1 MKNSSQAKKNHIF
14 ARKKFM
20 DNRLLIS
27 ETRQYKVIFPTT
39 LNDNE
44 TLFGGIAMQWMDEV
58 AYITATRFVRKKMV
72 TVAVK
77 KVNFILPVKAGK
89 IAEII
94 GKVINVGVAKIEI
107 LVEIYIEE
115 MYSDKKEKAI
125 DAIFVFAAINNF
137 SKPIRIDC

>member
-1 MKNSSQAKKNHIF
+1 
-14 ARKKFM
+14 M

-27 ETRQYKVIFPTT
+27 ETRQYKAIFPTT

-58 AYITATRFVRKKMV
+58 AYITAIRFVRKKMV

-77 KVNFILPVKAGK
+77 KVNFILPVKAGN

-94 GKVINVGVAKIEI
+94 GKVVNVGVAKIEI
-107 LVEIYIEE
+107 QVEIYIEE

-125 DAIFVFAAINNF
+125 DAIFVFAAIDNS

>member
-1 MKNSSQAKKNHIF
+1 
-14 ARKKFM
+14 M
-20 DNRLLIS
+20 DNKLLIS
-27 ETRQYKVIFPTT
+27 ETRQYKVIFPAT
-39 LNDNE
+39 LNDNG

-58 AYITATRFVRKKMV
+58 AYITAIRFVRKKMV

-77 KVNFILPVKAGK
+77 KVNFILPIKAGT

-125 DAIFVFAAINNF
+125 DAIFVFAAINNS